1 MVAAALC
8 AALGLIGCEPEVE
21 LEVCGSLTV
30 ISRADIENA
39 QNCGEIN
46 GDLSLLGGTAE
57 ITASDFP
64 NLTKISGDLVVT
76 NFANRE
82 PRIQRLTLGK
92 LQSVGRRLQISS
104 IASLVSA
111 SFPALT
117 SVGAPGGAGGTLD
130 VSFAALRRLDLPA
143 LTTINGSVSMR
154 SMNEFCSANLRR
166 VTRVTGRVDLESLPS
181 IPFSALS
188 NLRASAQGGASV
200 IDVGCCFASDSFGCT
215 PDGAGSCSSGACL

>member
-39 QNCGEIN
+39 QSCGEIH
-46 GDLSLLGGTAE
+46 GDLTLLGGTTE

-76 NFANRE
+76 SFANRE
-82 PRIQRLTLGK
+82 PRLQRLTLGA
-92 LQSVGRRLQISS
+92 LQSVGRRLQIASVS
-104 IASLVSA
+104 SLVSA

-117 SVGAPGGAGGTLD
+117 SVGAPGGDGGTLE
-130 VSFAALRRLDLPA
+130 VIFASLRRLDLPA
-143 LTTINGSVSMR
+143 LTTVNGSVSMR
-154 SMNEFCSANLRR
+154 GMHELCSANLRR
-166 VTRVTGRVDLESLPS
+166 VTRVTGLVNLESLPS

-188 NLRASAQGGASV
+188 NLRTSARGGASV
-200 IDVGCCFASDSFGCT
+200 TDVGCCFPSDSSGCT
-215 PDGAGSCSSGACL
+215 QDWSGGCPSDACL